1 MSMANISSNLLLVA
15 FVIYV
20 IGTIVFTISITG
32 KKWSKRDEK
41 THSKRWGRIGFVLTL
56 IGWLFQV
63 GYFIT
68 RWIAGRHVPVSNMFE
83 ATTFFGMMLVFA
95 FLLIYLIYRKN
106 VLGMFT
112 LPVAVIVIA
121 YASVFP
127 SEIAPLIPALQSYWL
142 YIHVTTT
149 IIGEA
154 ILAVSFASGLIYL
167 IRVVDQSRSS
177 KRTFWLEFIM
187 FTMLCAI
194 AFAVISWGF
203 RAADYEAVYQWSDP
217 NGQSDKLVYEMP
229 SIVGPSEGTLTTE
242 GAFGPLVHSPS
253 WMKGKEAP
261 KKLNTVI
268 WSVFGGLVLYGLVR
282 LALRKRITAA
292 IKPILKDVQPA
303 LTDEISYRAVA
314 IGLPVF
320 TLGGLIFAMIWA
332 QEAWTKFWSWDPKE
346 VWALVTF
353 LFYVAYLH
361 FRLQRGWS
369 GENSAW
375 LCVFGFIVIMFN
387 LVFVNLVISGL
398 HSYA

>member
-1 MSMANISSNLLLVA
+1 MSLADISSDLLLVA
-15 FVIYV
+15 FIVYV
-20 IGTIVFTISITG
+20 LSTIVFTVAITG
-32 KKWSKRDEK
+32 KKWRSRDEQ
-41 THSKRWGRIGFVLTL
+41 THARRWGAIGFTLTS
-56 IGWLFQV
+56 IGWLFQA
-63 GYFIT
+63 GYFVT
-68 RWIAGRHVPVSNMFE
+68 RWIAGRHIPVSNMFE

-95 FLLIYLIYRKN
+95 FLLIYLIYKKN

-154 ILAVSFASGLIYL
+154 ILAVSFAAGLIYL
-167 IRVVDQSRSS
+167 IRVIDQSKRS
-177 KRTFWLEFIM
+177 KQTFWLEFVM
-187 FTMLCAI
+187 YAMLCMV

-203 RAADYEAVYQWSDP
+203 RMADYETTFQWMNPKGD
-217 NGQSDKLVYEMP
+217 QAKLAYEMP
-229 SIVGPSEGTLTTE
+229 AIVGPSDGSMITE
-242 GAFGPLVHSPS
+242 DAFGPLFDAPS
-253 WMKGKEAP
+253 WMKGKDAP
-261 KKLNTVI
+261 KSLNTVI
-268 WSVFGGLVLYGLVR
+268 WSVFGGLILYGLLR
-282 LALRKRITAA
+282 LALRKRITAI
-292 IKPILKDVQPA
+292 IKPALKDVKPS

-332 QEAWTKFWSWDPKE
+332 QEAWTRFWSWDPKE
-346 VWALVTF
+346 VWALITF

-361 FRLQRGWS
+361 LRLSRGWQ
-369 GENSAW
+369 GEKSAW
-375 LCVFGFIVIMFN
+375 LGVIGFIIIMFN

>member
-1 MSMANISSNLLLVA
+1 MADISSNLLLVA

-20 IGTIVFTISITG
+20 VGTIVFTISITG
-32 KKWSKRDEK
+32 RKWSKRDEK
-41 THSKRWGRIGFVLTL
+41 THSKRWGNIGFALTFV
-56 IGWLFQV
+56 GWLFQD
-63 GYFIT
+63 GYFVT

-95 FLLIYLIYRKN
+95 FLLLYMIYKNN

-127 SEIAPLIPALQSYWL
+127 TEIAPLIPALQSYWL

-154 ILAVSFASGLIYL
+154 ILAVSFAAGLIYL
-167 IRVVDQSRSS
+167 IRVIDQSKRS
-177 KRTFWLEFIM
+177 KQTFWLEFVM
-187 FTMLCAI
+187 YAMLCAI

-203 RAADYEAVYQWSDP
+203 RTANYEAAFQWVNQ
-217 NGQSDKLVYEMP
+217 NGEDAKLVYEMP
-229 SIVGPSEGTLTTE
+229 AIVGPSEGSMITKD
-242 GAFGPLVHSPS
+242 AFGPLFHAPS
-253 WMKGKEAP
+253 WMKGEDAP
-261 KKLNTVI
+261 KSLNTVV
-268 WSVFGGLVLYGLVR
+268 WSVLGGLVLYGLLR
-282 LALRKRITAA
+282 LVLRKRITAA
-292 IKPILKDVQPA
+292 IKPALKEVKPS

-332 QEAWTKFWSWDPKE
+332 QEAWTTFWSWDPKE
-346 VWALVTF
+346 VWALITF
-353 LFYVAYLH
+353 LFYIAYLH
-361 FRLQRGWS
+361 LRLQRGWH
-369 GENSAW
+369 GEKSAW
-375 LCVFGFIVIMFN
+375 LCVIGFVIIMFN
-387 LVFVNLVISGL
+387 LVFVNLVIAGL